1 MNIRPIFLQKQHSNN
16 LAFFFQVVTMS
27 DTSVLLID
35 IKSVVL
41 SDPTLFKHLEAEK
54 DITDPQ

>member
-1 MNIRPIFLQKQHSNN
+1 
-16 LAFFFQVVTMS
+16 MS

-54 DITDPQ
+54 CHELPNSPESIFIFLFFFFSFNYVITSDQ